1 MYDEKMA
8 TITLSLP
15 DDLKKK
21 MDELEIINWSSVSRH
36 AFVEQL
42 EDFRQLEKLKRVK
55 EIISKSKF
63 TENDSEEFSKKVKE
77 SMRKNLIKKGLI

>member
-1 MYDEKMA
+1 MA
-8 TITLSLP
+8 TITLSVP

-21 MDELEIINWSSVSRH
+21 MDELEIINWSSVARH
-36 AFVEQL
+36 AFVAQL